1 MTEQAPIIYI
11 SGLNKWYDSTQ
22 VLYNIN
28 LEVYPG
34 QVIGYIGPNGAG
46 KSTTVK
52 ILTGLIPEFEGEIR
66 ILNHDLKT
74 EPLEIKKHIGYVPE
88 AAEMYDVL
96 TPMEFLD
103 FIGKLYDMDEE
114 KIHRRAERLLKFF
127 GLSGNAD
134 SRMDTFSKGMKQK
147 VLLISG
153 FIHDPQIIF
162 LDEPLAGLDAN
173 SVIMMKNIIA
183 RLAAQG
189 KTIFYCSHMM
199 DVVEKVSNRI
209 LLINKGNI
217 VADGPIEELKQRDDE
232 SLERIF
238 SNLTNHS
245 DSAQIT
251 DEFMETFKE

>member
-1 MTEQAPIIYI
+1 MATSPIIQI
-11 SGLNKWYDSTQ
+11 SNLNKWYDSKQ
-22 VLYNIN
+22 VLKNIH
-28 LEVYPG
+28 LDVYPG

-52 ILTGLIPEFEGEIR
+52 ILTGLIPDFKGDIQ
-66 ILNHDLKT
+66 ILGYDLQK
-74 EPLEIKKHIGYVPE
+74 EPLQIKKHIGYVPE

-103 FIGKLYDMDEE
+103 FIGKLYEMDEG
-114 KIHRRAERLLKFF
+114 KIHQRAERLLEFF
-127 GLSGNAD
+127 GLSENKD
-134 SRMDTFSKGMKQK
+134 SRIDTFSKGMKQK

-153 FIHDPQIIF
+153 FIHDPEILF

-173 SVIMMKNIIA
+173 SVIMIKNVIA
-183 RLAAQG
+183 RLAEQG

-209 LLINKGNI
+209 LLINNGEI

-238 SNLTNHS
+238 ANLTNNS
-245 DSAQIT
+245 DSDKVT
-251 DEFMETFKE
+251 DEFMKTLNE